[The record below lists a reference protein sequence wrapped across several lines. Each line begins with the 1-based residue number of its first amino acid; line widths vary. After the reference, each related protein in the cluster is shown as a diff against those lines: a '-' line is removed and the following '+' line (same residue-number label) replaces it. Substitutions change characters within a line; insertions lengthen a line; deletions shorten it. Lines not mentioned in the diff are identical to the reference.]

1 MHNYSYLDEYN
12 QMTKAPMNLVMFKFA
27 IEHVS
32 RISRVL
38 KQDNGHALLIGVG
51 GSGRQ
56 SASKLATFMT
66 DYELFQIEIT
76 KNYTNVEWRDDLK
89 RLLLKAGSE
98 GKSTTFLFSDNQIK
112 DESFVEDINMILNTG
127 DVPNIFPADEK
138 VEIIEKMQMVA
149 RTTGRKIDSTPLSMY
164 NLFIERV
171 KENLHLA
178 LAMSP
183 IGDAFRN
190 RLRMFP
196 SLINCCTIDWFQAWP
211 DDALEMVANKFL
223 EEVDMELDMRQQ
235 CVSMCQHFHQSVRLL
250 SEKYY
255 AILRRM
261 NYTTPTSYLELI
273 LTFKTLLGKNQNE
286 ILTMQQRYTTGLEKL
301 DFAASQVSVMQ
312 QELQALQ
319 PQLVETSKETEQL
332 MVKIEKDTV
341 EAEAKKEVVA
351 ADEAVAN
358 AAAAASQAIKDEC
371 ESDLAEAL
379 PALEAAL
386 AALNTLT
393 NKDITLVKA
402 MKVR

>member
-1 MHNYSYLDEYN
+1 MHSYLDEYN

-273 LTFKTLLGKNQNE
+273 LTFKTLLGKNQSE